1 MKIKVTLFAT
11 VIFFVAACGTSKHKY
26 KKEPHGGFNLF
37 TIQQDRDLGRQVAM
51 EIESDPNEYPILDS
65 ASNVAAYKYIYNVR
79 NAILE
84 SGKVKHK
91 DDFPWRVRIIQKD
104 VLNAFCTPGGY
115 IYFYTGILKYL
126 DTEAQ
131 LAGVMGHEMG
141 HADLRHSTRQMTTM
155 FGLQI
160 VSAAALGDKSAL
172 GQIATALLG
181 LTYSR
186 KHESAADHMSVDY
199 LCGTKWPG
207 AGGAGFFEKIEAEGG
222 VGVPV
227 WLSTHPNPKNRIE
240 NFHGWS
246 NEHACQ
252 GNDDGRDSYAE
263 FKTLFD

>member
-1 MKIKVTLFAT
+1 MKNA
-11 VIFFVAACGTSKHKY
+11 VIIFLTIFLVSCAVGKNKY
-26 KKEPHGGFNLF
+26 KREPHGGFNLF
-37 TIQQDRDLGRQVAM
+37 TLQQDRDLGLQVAQ
-51 EIESDPNEYPILDS
+51 EIESNSTEYPILDS
-65 ASNVAAYKYIYNVR
+65 ASNVAAYQYIYHVR
-79 NAILE
+79 DVILA

-91 DDFPWRVRIIQKD
+91 DDFVWRVRIIEQD

-115 IYFYTGILKYL
+115 IYFYTGIIKYL
-126 DTEAQ
+126 DNEAQ

-160 VSAAALGDKSAL
+160 VSSAALGDQSAL
-172 GQIATALLG
+172 GQITTALLG

-207 AGGAGFFEKIEAEGG
+207 HGGAGFFEKIQAEGG
-222 VGVPV
+222 QGVPAF
-227 WLSTHPNPKNRIE
+227 LSTHPNPKNRVE

-246 NEHACQ
+246 DEHGCT
-252 GNDDGRDSYAE
+252 GTDDGRISYEE
-263 FKTLFD
+263 FKALFN